1 MIIRS
6 WGVTSEIVSADLS
19 CTKTISQNIPV
30 FKLLVMRHRSWL
42 LIFAWDFIN
51 SLCVGTELLWKRYH
65 LQWLSYLCVDIEKG
79 KENKRK
85 ETCTFHKL
93 IFVMICNRH
102 MVDWVFNIVS
112 AHVPILESLSI
123 SQSKFQ
129 IRLYSEELK
138 CLRYF
143 MSILSGTFLLLYGHE
158 SSQILCPETIY
169 IKWSDQI
176 NVTSF
181 QKRN

>member
-1 MIIRS
+1 M
-6 WGVTSEIVSADLS
+6 GVTSEIISADLS

-30 FKLLVMRHRSWL
+30 FKLLVMRHSRWL

-51 SLCVGTELLWKRYH
+51 SLCVGTKLLWKRYH
-65 LQWLSYLCVDIEKG
+65 LKDSRIFTYVDIEKG
-79 KENKRK
+79 KEKKWK
-85 ETCTFHKL
+85 ETCTFDKL

-102 MVDWVFNIVS
+102 MADWVLNIVS

-143 MSILSGTFLLLYGHE
+143 MSILSGTFLLLYGQE
-158 SSQILCPETIY
+158 SSQILCPETIC